1 VQNPAN
7 TNPLENIIKDVINI
21 GEAELK
27 WMLADIFAAHFA
39 ENGQTKI
46 KTLIEVK

>member
-1 VQNPAN
+1 
-7 TNPLENIIKDVINI
+7 
-21 GEAELK
+21 
-27 WMLADIFAAHFA
+27 MLADISAAHFA